1 MKQNPERLA
10 WTILLVA
17 FVIFC
22 ASVVGFPLLGRS
34 YLIHDQQ
41 RLNAQVNA
49 QRGTV
54 RVEREGSSRGD
65 ATSLGD
71 PVALELFK
79 GDSVRTGA
87 LDEGLLIFHRSA
99 DNGRETLTSVV
110 IYDNS
115 EVELI
120 DAFSPRF
127 GLSSGPHKAILW
139 VKDGR
144 VRIEVQSSSDGRPV
158 QFEARTTHAR
168 ITMSEGS
175 YALDV
180 SNQQTTTTVRRG
192 VASVRSGDQELK
204 LADEQSAIASLS
216 SPLEGPLPA
225 ERNLIVNGDF
235 NEGVDTGWV
244 AIFNPP
250 EGSATVTDAFDEEGK
265 TVALFQHAEAQPAE
279 VGLIQTLNRN
289 VKDVASLVLHI
300 KVRVDYQSLSVC
312 GSQGSEC
319 PVLISVDYID
329 AAGGDR
335 QWVHGFYAY
344 EDPAQAGTLPYYCL
358 TCPAPSSGNHNQ
370 VQHNS
375 WFLYDSPN
383 LMEIDPPELRPV
395 VIQSVRVYA
404 SGHGYDSMVMDV
416 ELLAQE

>member
-1 MKQNPERLA
+1 MRQNPERLA
-10 WTILLVA
+10 WTILLAA
-17 FVIFC
+17 FVVFC
-22 ASVVGFPLLGRS
+22 VAVIGLPLLVRS
-34 YLIHDQQ
+34 YLVHDRQ
-41 RLNAQVNA
+41 RLNTQISA

-54 RVEREGSSRGD
+54 RVERGGSSRVD

-71 PVALELFK
+71 TAPLELFK
-79 GDSVRTGA
+79 GDRVRTGA
-87 LDEGLLIFHRSA
+87 LDEGLLLFQRPA
-99 DNGRETLTSVV
+99 DDGRETLISVV

-115 EVELI
+115 ELQLI

-127 GLSSGPHKAILW
+127 GVSSGAHKASLQIG
-139 VKDGR
+139 DGR
-144 VRIEVQSSSDGRPV
+144 VRIEVQPSSDGRPV
-158 QFEARTTHAR
+158 QVEARTEHVR
-168 ITMSEGS
+168 VTMSEGS

-180 SNQQTTTTVRRG
+180 SQQQTTTTVRRG
-192 VASVRSGDQELK
+192 AASVRSGDQELK
-204 LADEQSAIASLS
+204 LANEQSAIAGITGL
-216 SPLEGPLPA
+216 LEGPLPA

-235 NEGVDTGWV
+235 SEGTDTGWV
-244 AIFNPP
+244 AIYNPP
-250 EGSATVTDAFDEEGK
+250 EGSAIVSDAVDETG
-265 TVALFQHAEAQPAE
+265 TAVARFEHAEAQPAE

-289 VKDVASLVLHI
+289 VKDATSLVLHL
-300 KVRVDYQSLSVC
+300 KVRIDYQSLSVC

-319 PVLISVDYID
+319 PVLVSVDYID

-358 TCPAPSSGNHNQ
+358 TCPAPSSGNHDQ
-370 VQHNS
+370 VPEKS

-383 LMEIDPPELRPV
+383 LMEIDSQELRPV

-404 SGHGYDSMVMDV
+404 SGHEYDSMVTDV